1 MEEVSK
7 NIKYIYFEV
16 TQTTGYNSSK
26 KSIENVNAL
35 LFRPHTNSRGVWGY
49 ANLTERHG
57 FPEKCYMSVD
67 QYWIDLE
74 KYKNTGNDFMKGE
87 IDLVLEKLEEL
98 LKENSEL

>member
-1 MEEVSK
+1 M
-7 NIKYIYFEV
+7 NDIKYIYFEV

-26 KSIENVNAL
+26 KSIENANAL

-74 KYKNTGNDFMKGE
+74 KYKNTGIDFMKGE
-87 IDLVLEKLEEL
+87 IDLVPEKLEEL